1 MWAQS
6 TFVSP
11 DQLRILLR
19 IQNPSDSTSEL
30 LVPRIRDRVVISA
43 VSFDSY
49 IAENFFQKTLDFIC
63 FLPHPT
69 GILRTYVLT

>member
-1 MWAQS
+1 MLW
-6 TFVSP
+6 
-11 DQLRILLR
+11 
-19 IQNPSDSTSEL
+19 
-30 LVPRIRDRVVISA
+30 IRERVVVSA

-63 FLPHPT
+63 FLPHLS